1 MLVSTNGAGTLSL
14 ASGAT
19 TLTQSLTLGTDNRFT
34 YGSPLLDGFA
44 MTLSATKGEFSGSL
58 RVGGEKTKFSG
69 VLMQKSDEGVGFSL
83 GGDLRVELGPVT
95 P

>member
-1 MLVSTNGAGTLSL
+1 
-14 ASGAT
+14 
-19 TLTQSLTLGTDNRFT
+19 
-34 YGSPLLDGFA
+34 

-69 VLMQKSDEGVGFSL
+69 VLMQKSDEGVGFSP